1 MSKVLMKGNEAIGE
15 AAIKAGCLYFF
26 GYPITPQSELPEYLS
41 RRLPEVGG
49 VFLQAESEIAA
60 INMVYGAAAAGRRAM
75 TSSSSPGISL
85 KQEGISYL
93 AGSELP
99 CLIVNIMRGGPGL
112 GGIQPSQSDYFQA
125 TKGGGHGDYRVIVL
139 APASVQEIADLV
151 KKGFDLADYYR
162 MPVLILGDGLLG
174 QMMEPVDFG
183 TETSGG
189 DFDRS
194 WAATGKNGR
203 AHTKVIRSLYLKPEE
218 LEAHNRKLEKKYLTI
233 CAKETMAEQ
242 YLTADAEIVLAAYG
256 MTARIAKA
264 AADLARAEGIKAGV
278 FRPITLWPFPE
289 RELNE
294 ATKKAQVVLTVEM
307 SLGQMVEDVKLTL
320 NGRLPVE
327 FYGRVG
333 GMIPTTQDVLKEVK
347 KIAEG
352 LKEAQKN
359 DGSF

>member
-15 AAIKAGCLYFF
+15 AAIKAGCRYFF

-41 RRLPEVGG
+41 WRLPEVGG
-49 VFLQAESEIAA
+49 VFLQAESEVAA
-60 INMVYGAAAAGRRAM
+60 INMVYGAAATGVRVM

-93 AGSELP
+93 AGAELP

-125 TKGGGHGDYRVIVL
+125 TKGGGHGDYRLIVL

-151 KKGFDLADYYR
+151 KKGFDLADHYR
-162 MPVLILGDGLLG
+162 MPALLLGDGMLG

-183 TETSGG
+183 EETSG
-189 DFDRS
+189 DRFDHA
-194 WAATGKNGR
+194 WATTGKQGR
-203 AHTKVIRSLYLKPEE
+203 EHTNIVNSLYLKPEE
-218 LEAHNRKLEKKYLTI
+218 LEAHNRKLEKKYLEI
-233 CAKETMAEQ
+233 MKQETMAEQ
-242 YLTADAEIVLAAYG
+242 YLTEDAEVVIAAYG

-264 AADLARAEGIKAGV
+264 AVDMARREGIKAGV
-278 FRPITLWPFPE
+278 FRPITLWPFPQ

-294 ATKKAQVVLTVEM
+294 ATKKAQVILTVEM
-307 SLGQMVEDVKLTL
+307 SLGQMVEDVQLALK
-320 NGRLPVE
+320 GRLPVE

-333 GMIPTTQDVLKEVK
+333 GMVPTAEEVLNEVK
-347 KIAEG
+347 KIVKRF
-352 LKEAQKN
+352 KEAI
-359 DGSF
+359 

>member
-15 AAIKAGCLYFF
+15 AAIKAGCRYFF

-41 RRLPEVGG
+41 WRLPEVGG

-60 INMVYGAAAAGRRAM
+60 INMVYGAAATGARAM

-125 TKGGGHGDYRVIVL
+125 TKGGGHGDYRLIVL

-162 MPVLILGDGLLG
+162 MPVLLLGDGMLG

-183 TETSGG
+183 EETSG
-189 DFDRS
+189 DKFDHS
-194 WAATGKNGR
+194 WATTGKQGR
-203 AHTKVIRSLYLKPEE
+203 EHTNIINSLYLKPEE
-218 LEAHNRKLEKKYLTI
+218 LEAHNRKLEKKYLEI
-233 CAKETMAEQ
+233 MNKETMAEQ
-242 YLTADAEIVLAAYG
+242 YLTEDAEVVIAAYG

-264 AADLARAEGIKAGV
+264 AVDMARREGIKAGV
-278 FRPITLWPFPE
+278 FRPITLWPFPK

-294 ATKKAQVVLTVEM
+294 ATQKAQVVLTVEM
-307 SLGQMVEDVKLTL
+307 SLGQMVEDVQLALK
-320 NGRLPVE
+320 GRLPVE

-333 GMIPTTQDVLKEVK
+333 GMVPTAEEVLNEIKKIVK
-347 KIAEG
+347 KF
-352 LKEAQKN
+352 KEAM
-359 DGSF
+359 